1 MVKHGVSCMTWTE
14 VMAMGSDNFEKLER
28 LAKIAGV
35 VVKHSKAYQLEG
47 KPCLLCGSGFH
58 QIYNP
63 YKNKEQAFDILF
75 KAGMELSVEED
86 TIVYKNGVIR
96 GDVPIEHFD
105 KPWHALC
112 YAICEGALK

>member
-1 MVKHGVSCMTWTE
+1 MSE
-14 VMAMGSDNFEKLER
+14 NFEKLEK
-28 LAKIAGV
+28 LASIAGV

-75 KAGMELSVEED
+75 KAGMTLQVNDVDIVANGECFLIED
-86 TIVYKNGVIR
+86 F
-96 GDVPIEHFD
+96 E

-112 YAICEGALK
+112 HAICEGALK